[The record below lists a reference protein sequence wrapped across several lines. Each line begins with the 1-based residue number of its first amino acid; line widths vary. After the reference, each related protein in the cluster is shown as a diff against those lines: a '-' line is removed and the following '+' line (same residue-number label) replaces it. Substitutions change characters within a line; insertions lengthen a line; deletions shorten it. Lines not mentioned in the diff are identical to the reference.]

1 MMMDPKN
8 VLIVS
13 DIDGTFLGKGSRIV
27 EKNIEAIEY
36 FKSKGGRFT
45 FATGRATVNIKKNVP
60 MVEKLLNAPA
70 VLANGG
76 YIYDYDEHK
85 TVCAD
90 YLDSNIISR
99 VIKYIDEN
107 FPSVTARAMTEDHFW
122 LTRFEGL
129 VKNDV
134 LRMLND
140 CDYTVAPVEEWPCS
154 KMIKFVIRGSAE
166 DIDKVRDALEERFG
180 RFAEC
185 NKSASTFLEY
195 QKLGCSKAT
204 AILALKE
211 YYRQRGRDVTLIAAG
226 DYENDLEMLKA
237 ADISVCPSNAL
248 DAVKEVC
255 DYCLCDHDEGLIA
268 NIIELIESGEI

>member
-1 MMMDPKN
+1 MDPKN

-27 EKNIEAIEY
+27 DKNIEAIER
-36 FKSKGGRFT
+36 FKAKGGLFT

-60 MVEKLLNAPA
+60 MVEELLNAPA

-76 YIYDYDEHK
+76 YIYDYASRS
-85 TVCAD
+85 TVCAN
-90 YLDSNIISR
+90 YMDSDVVTS
-99 VIKYIDEN
+99 VIKYIDTE
-107 FPSVTARAMTEDHFW
+107 FPCVTARAMTEDHFW
-122 LTRFEGL
+122 LTRFEGC
-129 VKNDV
+129 VKTDV

-140 CDYTVAPVEEWPCS
+140 GDYTVASVEEWPRGN
-154 KMIKFVIRGSAE
+154 MIKIVIRGSAE
-166 DIDKVRDALEERFG
+166 DVDRVREALNKRFSC
-180 RFAEC
+180 FAEC

-204 AILALKE
+204 AMLTLKD
-211 YYRQRGRDVTLIAAG
+211 YYRQRGREVTLVAAG

-237 ADISVCPSNAL
+237 ADISVCPSNAIES
-248 DAVKEVC
+248 VKAIS

-268 NIIELIESGEI
+268 SIIDFIENGRI